1 MCLPRCI
8 CIYIYTRLYMNI
20 MYVYTYIVMLCIMYI
35 ISIVDSGFM
44 ISNRFVFESTLT
56 VLWFRPT
63 VDALPMASL

>member
-1 MCLPRCI
+1 MCLPRCM
-8 CIYIYTRLYMNI
+8 YIFYIRLYMNI
-20 MYVYTYIVMLCIMYI
+20 MY
-35 ISIVDSGFM
+35 SIVDSGFM